1 MQLAEQVR
9 REQESRREIQEEVRN
24 WERAGARLH
33 GQVQDVHLQL
43 QRRMQELKNTKD
55 ELQQYRDQTEVREPK
70 DLVSSI
76 IKIIYYYMII
86 SLCISKQY
94 VQSYMS
100 LMTSSWCHGSFIF
113 LSLLFSFCSV
123 LVKLFLNS

>member
-70 DLVSSI
+70 DLVSLNNQNYI
-76 IKIIYYYMII
+76 
-86 SLCISKQY
+86 
-94 VQSYMS
+94 
-100 LMTSSWCHGSFIF
+100 
-113 LSLLFSFCSV
+113 LLYDYQFMH
-123 LVKLFLNS
+123 

>member
-43 QRRMQELKNTKD
+43 QRRIEELKNTKD
-55 ELQQYRDQTEVREPK
+55 ELQQYRDQTEVREAK
-70 DLVSSI
+70 ALVSLS
-76 IKIIYYYMII
+76 
-86 SLCISKQY
+86 QENY
-94 VQSYMS
+94 V
-100 LMTSSWCHGSFIF
+100 
-113 LSLLFSFCSV
+113 LL
-123 LVKLFLNS
+123 LVYQFMH

>member
-33 GQVQDVHLQL
+33 GQVQDAHLQL

-55 ELQQYRDQTEVREPK
+55 ELQQYRDQTEVIEPK
-70 DLVSSI
+70 NLVSLNNQNYI
-76 IKIIYYYMII
+76 
-86 SLCISKQY
+86 
-94 VQSYMS
+94 
-100 LMTSSWCHGSFIF
+100 
-113 LSLLFSFCSV
+113 LLYDYQFMH
-123 LVKLFLNS
+123 